1 MPSLRKEREAAVDT
15 LTKEFDGL
23 QGLVVAG
30 YVGVKT
36 QELNDLRGKLRPL
49 KARCQIVKNRLAKI
63 ALKNKGIDVG
73 FAEFFKGQS
82 ALIIQKGD
90 AVAGLKVL
98 VEFEKSHANMKIR
111 AGVLDGKVFNVGQL
125 KAVAS
130 LPPRPVLLS
139 QLLAS
144 CRASHSVRGG
154 DDRRSSE
161 FGKPVG
167 TSRTKKKSR
176 KRLVAQIWDVC
187 PHGAKAPSS
196 EEIWRNAQLMM

>member
-125 KAVAS
+125 KMVAS

-144 CRASHSVRGG
+144 LQGPLSQFASVITADLRNLASLL
-154 DDRRSSE
+154 E
-161 FGKPVG
+161 QVG
-167 TSRTKKKSR
+167 RKKE
-176 KRLVAQIWDVC
+176 
-187 PHGAKAPSS
+187 KAA
-196 EEIWRNAQLMM
+196 NA

>member
-1 MPSLRKEREAAVDT
+1 MPSLRKDRESAVDT

-36 QELNDLRGKLRPL
+36 QELNELRLKLRPH

-90 AVAGLKVL
+90 AVAGLKVI

-111 AGVLDGKVFNVGQL
+111 AGVIDGKVFKSGDL
-125 KAVAS
+125 KAVAA
-130 LPPRPVLLS
+130 LPSRPVLLS
-139 QLLAS
+139 QLLA
-144 CRASHSVRGG
+144 RLQGPLTQFAGAITADLRNLASLL
-154 DDRRSSE
+154 DQ
-161 FGKPVG
+161 
-167 TSRTKKKSR
+167 
-176 KRLVAQIWDVC
+176 VAKQKEKA
-187 PHGAKAPSS
+187 AKA
-196 EEIWRNAQLMM
+196 